1 MLMASTCL
9 VPVLL
14 VLSDVVAAERL
25 NDHFESQQEAVAEV
39 SIANVVRVQVSG
51 VAASEMHTELEIR
64 WCSRGCLTG

>member
-1 MLMASTCL
+1 MASTCL
-9 VPVLL
+9 VLVLL
-14 VLSDVVAAERL
+14 VLSNVVAAERL
-25 NDHFESQQEAVAEV
+25 NDRFESQQEVAEV